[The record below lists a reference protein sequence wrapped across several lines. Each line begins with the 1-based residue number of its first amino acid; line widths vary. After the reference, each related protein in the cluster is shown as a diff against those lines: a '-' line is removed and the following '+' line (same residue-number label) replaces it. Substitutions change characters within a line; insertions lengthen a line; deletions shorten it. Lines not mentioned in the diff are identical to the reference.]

1 MHPAQNSEGP
11 RLRRDLVDLLRIY
24 SVEAQHVGHAF
35 AQRHG
40 LHTTDLQ
47 ALMAVMHAEN
57 RGDPLTPGRLGEEIG
72 LSSGATTAAIDRLE
86 RSGHLR
92 RTRESADRRVV
103 HLRYAEPGRALAVA
117 FFGPLGRRGDAVMD
131 EFTDDELRTVH
142 RFLEGMTSA
151 LAAHAREVRPPRR
164 PGVGATRAGNETPE

>member
-1 MHPAQNSEGP
+1 MQPICKTDAVYRERRTVRD
-11 RLRRDLVDLLRIY
+11 RLHEEIVELLRTY

-40 LHTTDLQ
+40 LHPTDLE
-47 ALMAVMHAEN
+47 ALIAVMHAEGA
-57 RGDPLTPGRLGEEIG
+57 GDPLTPGRLGETIG

-103 HLRYAEPGRALAVA
+103 HLRYGEPGMALAMA
-117 FFGPLGRRGDAVMD
+117 FFGPLGKRTDAVMARFSD
-131 EFTDDELRTVH
+131 EELEVVR
-142 RFLEGMTSA
+142 RFLAGMTDA
-151 LAAHAREVRPPRR
+151 VATHHREVR
-164 PGVGATRAGNETPE
+164 ADRAP